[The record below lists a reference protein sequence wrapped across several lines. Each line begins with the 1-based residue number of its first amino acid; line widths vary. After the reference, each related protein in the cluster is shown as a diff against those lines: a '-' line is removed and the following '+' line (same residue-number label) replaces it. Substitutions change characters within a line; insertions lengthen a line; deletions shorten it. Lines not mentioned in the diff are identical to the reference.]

1 LGELFQRHREG
12 DGMSMILDT
21 KEDLA
26 KEIYFNGY
34 HSKDWQEQ
42 FSTWQEFM
50 DSEDF
55 DQECE
60 RLRSKF
66 Y

>member
-1 LGELFQRHREG
+1 
-12 DGMSMILDT
+12 MSMVMDT

-34 HSKDWQEQ
+34 YSKEWQE
-42 FSTWQEFM
+42 SYPTWKDFM

-55 DQECE
+55 DEECD